1 MAIEVFACEQNT
13 PEWAALRRGLVTA
26 SEIDTVLAQG
36 RKKGEPS
43 ITRQRYLYR
52 LAAERAGATPADG
65 YSNAHMERGHVME
78 SEARDLYAFAMDV
91 EPELVGFIKNRDV
104 GCSPDGLVG
113 DAGMIE
119 IKSKLPHLQMEVL
132 IRGVVPAEHL
142 PQIQCQLWVAEREF
156 VDFVSYWPG
165 LRPLIKRVGRDESYI
180 AELARAVAAFN
191 EEVAAVV
198 EQYQRYGVAA

>member
-1 MAIEVFACEQNT
+1 MAEYFYNTAQNS
-13 PEWAALRRGLVTA
+13 PEWVELRRGLVTA
-26 SEIDTVLAQG
+26 SEMATVLARG
-36 RKKGEPS
+36 KKKGDPS
-43 ITRQRYLYR
+43 VTRQRYVMR
-52 LAAERAGATPADG
+52 LAAERVGAAPADS
-65 YSNAHMERGHVME
+65 YSNSHMERGHLL
-78 SEARDLYAFAMDV
+78 EAEAISDYAFIRGV
-91 EPELVGFIKNRDV
+91 EPELVGFIKNGDV

-132 IRGVVPAEHL
+132 LHGVVPAEHL

-165 LRPLIKRVGRDESYI
+165 LRPFIKRVHRDEAYI
-180 AELARAVAAFN
+180 AELAKAVATFN